1 VSIPRRRPAERAN
14 RATGGFD
21 RIAAAKKL
29 LCGGDR
35 AHGASIGD
43 EDADSMY
50 ALRIA
55 GKQQPG
61 NKQRIGGFSFR
72 KVRPILSPPPG
83 LAGLVSAADRSIG
96 CDSLIYVSSHYG
108 NAPSANYSGQAR
120 AANDDHTEGRLR
132 A

>member
-1 VSIPRRRPAERAN
+1 
-14 RATGGFD
+14 
-21 RIAAAKKL
+21 
-29 LCGGDR
+29 
-35 AHGASIGD
+35 
-43 EDADSMY
+43 MY

-108 NAPSANYSGQAR
+108 NARGAIIQAKLGPRTMIIPKGDYALSRRSRGRALRPKNSA
-120 AANDDHTEGRLR
+120 
-132 A
+132 